1 MSDIALYN
9 LLKRIPNSTDEE
21 VEKAVADMTN
31 SREVVTRT
39 DLAELKSELLEK
51 IADAKQSMILWV
63 VGIGIVILLAVLLK

>member
-63 VGIGIVILLAVLLK
+63 VGIGIVILLTVLLK